1 MVRVPLFFGLTL
13 RTRCGYHSRRVTPMI
28 DLNEYGWNGALA
40 EAFEAFSGQGLV
52 PARVVKQSRDLSTV
66 VTEEGEAEAEVSG
79 KFRHE
84 ARGPAD
90 FPAVGDWAALR
101 TVKCGRAVIEA
112 LLARRGAFTR
122 KAAGEAVEAQVV
134 AANVDTVFL
143 VSGLDGDFNLRRIER
158 YVTAAWSSGAAPV
171 VVLNKA
177 DLRPDDLAV
186 AEAEASAAAPGVPV
200 VAVEALAEGGLEGL
214 RPYLLPGRTVAFLGS
229 SGVGKSTMINRL
241 LGEDRFAT
249 APVSD
254 AEEGRGRHTTTG
266 RELVRL
272 SGGAL
277 LVDTP
282 GLRELGLWADDDG
295 LDRTFEEIDR
305 LAARCRFPDCGHD
318 REPGCA
324 VRAAVEAGTIDEAR
338 WASYLKLRRELRYLE
353 LKKDEKS
360 RRQNEKRTGRD
371 FASRLKEI
379 KKNKLRYR

>member
-1 MVRVPLFFGLTL
+1 
-13 RTRCGYHSRRVTPMI
+13 MI
-28 DLNEYGWNGALA
+28 ALAEYGWNAA
-40 EAFEAFSGQGLV
+40 FAAAFEECAEEGLV
-52 PARVVKQSRDLSTV
+52 PGRVVRQSRDLSTV
-66 VTEEGEAEAEVSG
+66 VMADGETEAEVSG

-90 FPAVGDWAALR
+90 FPAVGDWVALR
-101 TVKCGRAVIEA
+101 TVDSGRAVIEA

-143 VSGLDGDFNLRRIER
+143 VSGLDGDFNVRRIER
-158 YVTAAWSSGAAPV
+158 YLTTAWSSGAGPV
-171 VVLNKA
+171 IVLNKA

-186 AEAEASAAAPGVPV
+186 AEAEASAVAPGVPV

-214 RPYLLPGRTVAFLGS
+214 NPYLLPGRTIAFLGS

-249 APVSD
+249 ASVSD
-254 AEEGRGRHTTTG
+254 AAAGRGRHTTTA

-272 SGGAL
+272 PGGAL
-277 LVDTP
+277 LIDTP
-282 GLRELGLWADDDG
+282 GMRELGLWADDEG
-295 LDRTFEEIDR
+295 LERTFDEIDA
-305 LAARCRFPDCGHD
+305 LAARCRFPDCGHE

-324 VRAAVEAGTIDEAR
+324 VRAAVEAGSVEAAR
-338 WASYLKLRRELRYLE
+338 WESYLKLRRELRFLE

-360 RRQNEKRTGRD
+360 RRQHERATGRD
-371 FASRLKEI
+371 FHARLKEI
-379 KKNKLRYR
+379 KKHKLRYR